1 MKQASHRNMRFQQSQ
16 YTLGIHHNKQQR
28 RIYGAMGG
36 LRQHV
41 THTQRE
47 TTEII
52 QQCNMEEGIQPRCH
66 LCIFKHF
73 GYV

>member
-1 MKQASHRNMRFQQSQ
+1 
-16 YTLGIHHNKQQR
+16 
-28 RIYGAMGG
+28 MGG
-36 LRQHV
+36 IKRPV

-52 QQCNMEEGIQPRCH
+52 QQCNMEEGIQLGSH